1 MKTTETIL
9 LIGLGG
15 VIAYLAFS
23 RKSSSPATKSLGG
36 GGGGGGGSFEEP
48 STRALEA
55 VDVIETQAPI
65 NVTVNTPQVPTSAP
79 EPEPEP
85 DTPTPPPPPTTE
97 PEDVPSTPT
106 AAFVNSRPRRRSEGY
121 AEKFVILD
129 NTNFPITRAY
139 NGDEDVDCY

>member
-15 VIAYLAFS
+15 VIAYLALS
-23 RKSSSPATKSLGG
+23 RKSSSPATKSLG

-65 NVTVNTPQVPTSAP
+65 NVTVNTPQMPTSAP
-79 EPEPEP
+79 EPQPEPENP
-85 DTPTPPPPPTTE
+85 PPPPPTTE
-97 PEDVPSTPT
+97 PEDSPSAPS

-121 AEKFVILD
+121 AEQFVILD

-139 NGDEDVDCY
+139 NGDEDIDQY

>member
-23 RKSSSPATKSLGG
+23 RKSGQPSNKSL
-36 GGGGGGGSFEEP
+36 GGGGSFEEP

-65 NVTVNTPQVPTSAP
+65 NVTVNTPQAPTSAP
-79 EPEPEP
+79 EPT
-85 DTPTPPPPPTTE
+85 TPAPTTTTEAVDTE
-97 PEDVPSTPT
+97 PTRS
-106 AAFVNSRPRRRSEGY
+106 FVSGRRRRSEGY
-121 AEKFVILD
+121 AQKFVILD

-139 NGDEDVDCY
+139 NGDEDVDEY

>member
-15 VIAYLAFS
+15 VIAYLALS
-23 RKSSSPATKSLGG
+23 RKSSSPATKSLG

-65 NVTVNTPQVPTSAP
+65 NVTVNTPQMPTSAP
-79 EPEPEP
+79 EPQPEP
-85 DTPTPPPPPTTE
+85 DTPPPPPTTE
-97 PEDVPSTPT
+97 PEDSPSAPS
-106 AAFVNSRPRRRSEGY
+106 AAFVNSRTRRRSDGY
-121 AEKFVILD
+121 AERFVILD

-139 NGDEDVDCY
+139 NGDEDVDQY

>member
-23 RKSSSPATKSLGG
+23 RKSGQPSTKSL
-36 GGGGGGGSFEEP
+36 GGGSFEEP
-48 STRALEA
+48 STRSLEA

-65 NVTVNTPQVPTSAP
+65 NVTVNTPQAPTPAP
-79 EPEPEP
+79 EPESPA
-85 DTPTPPPPPTTE
+85 PTTE
-97 PEDVPSTPT
+97 AVDTEPT
-106 AAFVNSRPRRRSEGY
+106 RSFVSKRRRSEGY
-121 AEKFVILD
+121 AQHFVILD

-139 NGDEDVDCY
+139 NGDEDVDEY